1 MDIKNLLPLFMAGNK
16 NADKILPI
24 INMMGGGKNNQSG
37 ENSAHPDSAASDG
50 GENSSS
56 ADKTQ
61 PNKPPSREEMLQALL
76 KGNMSSRDALQAA
89 FAERG
94 KSRAPGGISPLLGVV
109 NDDILGKMVK
119 FLNRRDSHKKSP
131 E

>member
-24 INMMGGGKNNQSG
+24 INMMGGGKNNQSD

-94 KSRAPGGISPLLGVV
+94 KTGCSRRFILWLGVV

-119 FLNRRDSHKKSP
+119 ILK
-131 E
+131 

>member
-1 MDIKNLLPLFMAGNK
+1 
-16 NADKILPI
+16 
-24 INMMGGGKNNQSG
+24 
-37 ENSAHPDSAASDG
+37 
-50 GENSSS
+50 
-56 ADKTQ
+56 
-61 PNKPPSREEMLQALL
+61 
-76 KGNMSSRDALQAA
+76 MSSRDALQAA

-131 E
+131 G